1 MLLDHGAPVD
11 DRAERNITPLHVA
24 AEENQTAVAEL
35 LLERGAELEAVQ
47 GNGYTP
53 LTAATYMRSTDV
65 MRLLKRHGAKCQS
78 ADFMGKGSH
87 GECDAA
93 EN

>member
-1 MLLDHGAPVD
+1 MLLDHGMPVD

-53 LTAATYMRSTDV
+53 LTAATYMREHG
-65 MRLLKRHGAKCQS
+65 RHGAPQASRCQVS
-78 ADFMGKGSH
+78 IG
-87 GECDAA
+87 
-93 EN
+93 

>member
-1 MLLDHGAPVD
+1 MLLDHGVPVD
-11 DRAERNITPLHVA
+11 DKAERNITPLHVA
-24 AEENQTAVAEL
+24 AEENHAAVAEL

-65 MRLLKRHGAKCQS
+65 MVLLKRRGAKCQS
-78 ADFMGKGSH
+78 IDFMGKGAY
-87 GECDAA
+87 GECAA
-93 EN
+93 AGN